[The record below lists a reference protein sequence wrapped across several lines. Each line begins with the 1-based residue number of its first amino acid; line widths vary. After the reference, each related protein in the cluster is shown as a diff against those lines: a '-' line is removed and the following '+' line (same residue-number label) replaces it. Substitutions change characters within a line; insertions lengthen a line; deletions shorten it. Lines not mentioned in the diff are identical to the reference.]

1 MFLASFA
8 IMDGAHVRTL
18 ERALAVVQTKE
29 RLAIRLRVPIAEL
42 ELYLAG
48 EKPLPNQAYIRAL
61 DIVANGH
68 LNEHP
73 K

>member
-1 MFLASFA
+1 M
-8 IMDGAHVRTL
+8 
-18 ERALAVVQTKE
+18 QTKE
-29 RLAIRLRVPIAEL
+29 RLAIRLGLPIAEL

-68 LNEHP
+68 LNEYP